1 MSPAG
6 KVESVGIDPKLIADR
21 RGQVIRAAVKLFSEN
36 GYYNT
41 TTQQIAR
48 EAGMSAG
55 LIYHYFEEKDDILF
69 MALQQVLDTY
79 EREIPEALIGIEHP
93 VDRLCMAIF
102 AYCRVVNRL
111 REATVLTYR
120 STKSLRAD
128 RRIFIKE
135 GETRTNRLM
144 ESYVAACIDGKYM
157 RSVNVHMLVYV
168 VVSFAH
174 TWALKYWALCERYTL
189 RQYVEEGLKIFIEPH
204 LTSDGLVEFEKFKI
218 RLSTFEVLPDVDTET
233 NSKSG
238 RQSSAPATVN
248 GRGRR
253 GRSAAKRILKTSA
266 QADHE

>member
-1 MSPAG
+1 MKKVDG
-6 KVESVGIDPKLIADR
+6 VESVGIDPKLIEDR
-21 RGQVIRAAVKLFSEN
+21 RGQVVRAAVKLFSMN

-55 LIYHYFEEKDDILF
+55 LIYHYFQDKDDILF
-69 MALQQVLDTY
+69 LALQQVLDNY
-79 EREIPEALIGIEHP
+79 EREIPAAVTEIEHP
-93 VDRLCMAIF
+93 VSRLCTAIF

-120 STKSLRAD
+120 STKSLRAE
-128 RRIFIKE
+128 RRVFIKE

-144 ESYVAACIDGKYM
+144 ETYVAACIDGDYM
-157 RSVNVHMLVYV
+157 RPVNAHMLVYV
-168 VVSFAH
+168 MVSFAH

-204 LTSDGLVEFEKFKI
+204 LTTSGQVEFERFKI
-218 RLSTFEVLPDVDTET
+218 HLNTFVVPPEVEAESDS
-233 NSKSG
+233 NSRRKASVPAAKS
-238 RQSSAPATVN
+238 

-253 GRSAAKRILKTSA
+253 ARPVA
-266 QADHE
+266 E